1 MNNLRLQVILSAV
14 DKLTAPFRSGI
25 TASRKL
31 AEATKAAKDN
41 LKNLESQAASIEQFK
56 SLARTAAITGN
67 ELASAKSKTKALA
80 QQIQQTTA
88 PSKALLREFEQAKNK
103 VRELKDRE
111 QSLTAQQQRLRQSM
125 QSSGIDVRN
134 LSSEQRRLRQAT
146 TDASRALEQQ
156 KQKLAALAEQQR
168 RMSAARAA
176 YDRTRATQG
185 AMASTGAGLMAT
197 GAAVGALTLKPVVDY
212 AQAEDAATGL
222 KVSMMG
228 AGGVVHKEFAAISD
242 LATKLGNQLP
252 GTTADFQNMMS
263 TLIQQGMSA
272 KSILGGLGQ
281 ATAYLGVQMK
291 MPYDQAAQF
300 AAKLQD
306 ATGTAEKDMMG
317 LMDTI
322 QRSYYLGVDSSN
334 MLGAFTNL
342 SPALSILRKKGLEAS
357 QVLAPLIVMADQAGM
372 SGDAAGNA
380 YRKIFQMSMDA
391 GNVAD
396 ANKGA
401 LKGTGIALQFSDGKG
416 EFAGLDN
423 LFTQL
428 AKMRKLTTEQ
438 RLETLKGIY
447 GDDAETL
454 QALNL
459 MIDKGQDGYNETIKK
474 MKAQADLQSRVN
486 TQLGTLKNLWDAA
499 TGTFTNAL
507 VAFGEAVAPEIKT
520 LVIWIGELSE
530 RLGAWAKANPEPA
543 NRLMKTAAA
552 IAVVTAAA
560 GGLALAAAAILGPF
574 AMLRFALS
582 SIGIRAALFRV
593 ATTNA
598 AESVSLLTR
607 YGQLNTRMSA
617 GLLGKWQ
624 TLGNVGLAGKLR
636 TVGQA
641 LAGIPRKLWGMTKA
655 LAGLPVKLLR
665 LGATQFT
672 GLIGGL
678 KQATTATIMYVQA
691 NGALGSVLNV
701 TKAGLAQFAALLRGG
716 VVGAL
721 RLLGNTMFA
730 IGRLMLANPLG
741 ILITAIAVGAL
752 LIYKYW
758 EPIKAFFSGVWQG
771 LREGLAPVAAA
782 FTPAFNA
789 LGDALSPLKPI
800 WDGIVSVLKTV
811 WDWFGKLF
819 EPIHSTRQELES
831 ATNMGKRFGEGLANA
846 ILFAIDVVTAPL
858 KLLTNTIQ
866 WIMDGI
872 NWLNNTNIP
881 GAANHAQAIGNN
893 PALASG
899 YLTGN
904 YGPAA
909 TAGGFNYVTGG
920 YTPAEAKP
928 YQPVR
933 MSSQTTVVD
942 NTLHAPITVHAAP
955 GIDEAKV
962 GQMVEA
968 KLQAAQQRQAAR
980 SRARLGDRD

>member
-1 MNNLRLQVILSAV
+1 
-14 DKLTAPFRSGI
+14 
-25 TASRKL
+25 
-31 AEATKAAKDN
+31 
-41 LKNLESQAASIEQFK
+41 
-56 SLARTAAITGN
+56 
-67 ELASAKSKTKALA
+67 
-80 QQIQQTTA
+80 
-88 PSKALLREFEQAKNK
+88 
-103 VRELKDRE
+103 
-111 QSLTAQQQRLRQSM
+111 M

-507 VAFGEAVAPEIKT
+507 VAFGEAVAPEVKA
-520 LVIWIGELSE
+520 LVTWIGELSE
-530 RLGAWAKANPEPA
+530 RLGSWSKANPVLS
-543 NRLMKTAAA
+543 NRLMKTVAA
-552 IAVVTAAA
+552 IAAVTAGA
-560 GGLALAAAAILGPF
+560 GALALGIAAVLGPF
-574 AMLRFALS
+574 AMMRFSVSAL
-582 SIGIRAALFRV
+582 GIRLPAMASAFTTMLAPLKAL
-593 ATTNA
+593 
-598 AESVSLLTR
+598 
-607 YGQLNTRMSA
+607 
-617 GLLGKWQ
+617 
-624 TLGNVGLAGKLR
+624 
-636 TVGQA
+636 TVGVWQ
-641 LAGIPRKLWGMTKA
+641 L
-655 LAGLPVKLLR
+655 
-665 LGATQFT
+665 
-672 GLIGGL
+672 
-678 KQATTATIMYVQA
+678 
-691 NGALGSVLNV
+691 S
-701 TKAGLAQFAALLRGG
+701 AALL
-716 VVGAL
+716 
-721 RLLGNTMFA
+721 T
-730 IGRLMLANPLG
+730 NPMTWIVLG
-741 ILITAIAVGAL
+741 IAAAVAVAAA

-758 EPIKAFFSGVWQG
+758 APIKAFMVGVIDG
-771 LREGLAPVAAA
+771 LSESFAPIKTM
-782 FTPAFNA
+782 FT
-789 LGDALSPLKPI
+789 ALSPLFDAIGSGLKSLFGWFSKLIEPVKYTSSELAAAGDMGRKFGMLMSFGIKLVFLPI
-800 WDGIVSVLKTV
+800 KLLIDGIGLLYRGVQSLSPWVTKFWGGIKTMASQGFAWLKIAFSWSPLGIVVNNWGAITGWASSFWTDLTALASQGFTWLKIAFSWSPLGLVINNWGAITAYFSSVANQLK
-811 WDWFGKLF
+811 G
-819 EPIHSTRQELES
+819 
-831 ATNMGKRFGEGLANA
+831 FGEKFGEYLTDGINKV
-846 ILFAIDVVTAPL
+846 LAPL
-858 KLLTNTIQ
+858 TVL
-866 WIMDGI
+866 MDGI
-872 NWLNNTNIP
+872 QWVLDNIRKLP
-881 GAANHAQAIGNN
+881 RMGEGAANHAQAMGNN

-904 YGPAA
+904 YGPSA

-955 GIDEAKV
+955 GMDEAKV

-968 KLQAAQQRQAAR
+968 KLQVAQQRQAAR